1 MLERK
6 AEAKIVIDKVA
17 LLYPNFNASVLKQSM
32 IPLRQQDL
40 AFYQDALKRAGMNET
55 QPWAKEP
62 ARVTATADPIRLGPN
77 SDSPPRGRAP
87 SRAATD

>member
-40 AFYQDALKRAGMNET
+40 AFYQDALKRAGMN
-55 QPWAKEP
+55 
-62 ARVTATADPIRLGPN
+62 
-77 SDSPPRGRAP
+77 
-87 SRAATD
+87 